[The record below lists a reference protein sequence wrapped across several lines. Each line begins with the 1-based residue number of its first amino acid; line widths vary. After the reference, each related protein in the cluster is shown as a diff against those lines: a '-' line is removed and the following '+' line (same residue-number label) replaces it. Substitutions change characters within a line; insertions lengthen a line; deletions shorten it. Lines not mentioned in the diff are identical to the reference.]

1 MPGDGE
7 LLRSCLS
14 EFIMQ
19 YRPGPSHFHTAFCAA
34 LTGTA
39 LWLSSAPVAAQ
50 TQFTGSFPFPSRKPV
65 MGLTTDVLTTHELRA
80 QYELWK
86 GRFIERCSQGDAR
99 IKYPESNNDTRS
111 EGVGYGMVIAAYF
124 GDQPTFDG
132 LWDYYQRASSNGL
145 MNWRRDGC
153 AAGGGGNDTGSA
165 ADADIDAAFGLIVAN
180 KQWGGYAADAS
191 AIVGRIRGALFQNGC
206 QGILLAGS
214 QFAACGCINP
224 SYIPPGYY
232 PAFGA
237 ADQAAFWTTART
249 NSYTYFA
256 AVSDN
261 TTGLVPA
268 WSQSNGGLQLACN
281 GTPQVSGGGQTNE
294 FQADAARTP
303 WRVAMDYQWTG
314 DARAKQFLTDIGNF
328 AAKQR
333 IVQIVT
339 RYSLAGAA
347 LEGGGDA
354 TGFRSTYTIGGFAS
368 AMTATTQEN
377 LDAFTGAWQSMY
389 LAGDST
395 GANNTVS
402 PHAFNSSLALLY
414 GLTITGM
421 AWDPTGANPA
431 PVAEAALAD
440 QPGNLLKNGDFDEGF
455 LNWSM
460 ANLND
465 GTIPAGSRAEGYAMH
480 KNGQLQ
486 VRIQRTSTAKA
497 AFEVR
502 VLQPVSVQM
511 GKNYLIS
518 FKASAA
524 TPRPIHIGIDL
535 PDAPYTNFGSLGN
548 RRDAT
553 PDAPVMLSSDLQT
566 YTWVF
571 TSSGTSSANFD
582 IDLGDSDVGIT
593 LDDVFFG
600 ETTQPPS
607 VPGEGAGETPV
618 TTPDPTNP
626 GGGTTTTPGGGTN
639 TSGSTPGGGLGTI
652 PNQGDAT
659 SSSPSGSPAT
669 SSGGSSVPV
678 SGAMPP
684 VPTGRVNGNGTC
696 KTNADCAGSATNVAC
711 STKLWLCYDTTTG
724 YVADPT
730 SATGW
735 ALPPQ
740 QFDKDGDGKRTDDC
754 GNGHTFWQLVGNGFG
769 ACYDPASGTAYNE
782 LSMQWQFVGV
792 DYKLGDDGSSDNGG
806 GCSVSNGVGGDQPA
820 QRLPLALGMA
830 LGAVATLRYRRRS
843 RR

>member
-1 MPGDGE
+1 MH
-7 LLRSCLS
+7 
-14 EFIMQ
+14 
-19 YRPGPSHFHTAFCAA
+19 YRQGFSRIVNVALCAGLA
-34 LTGTA
+34 AGAVSLGTA
-39 LWLSSAPVAAQ
+39 RTASAQ

-86 GRFIERCSQGDAR
+86 SRFIERCGQGDAR

-153 AAGGGGNDTGSA
+153 AAGGGGGDTGSA

-180 KQWGGYAADAS
+180 KQWGGYDS
-191 AIVGRIRGALFQNGC
+191 DITGIVGQIRSRLFLPAC

-232 PAFGA
+232 RAFGTV
-237 ADQAAFWTTART
+237 DQAQFWTTARD

-261 TTGLVPA
+261 NTGLVPA
-268 WSQSNGGLQLACN
+268 WSQSNGSLQLACN

-328 AAKQR
+328 AARQR

-395 GANNTVS
+395 GPNNTVS

-431 PVAEAALAD
+431 PVAEPPVSD

-460 ANLND
+460 ANLSD
-465 GTIPAGSRAEGYAMH
+465 GNTPAGARAEGYAMH

-486 VRIQRTSTAKA
+486 VRIQRTSAAKNA
-497 AFEVR
+497 YEVR
-502 VLQPVSVQM
+502 LSQPVSVTM

-518 FKASAA
+518 FKASSP
-524 TPRPIHIGIDL
+524 TPRPIHIGVDL
-535 PDAPYTNFGSLGN
+535 PAAPYTQFGSLGN

-553 PDAPVMLSSDLQT
+553 EDAPVMLSSDLQT

-571 TSSGTSSANFD
+571 TSSGTANANFD
-582 IDLGDSDVGIT
+582 IDLGDSEIGVT

-618 TTPDPTNP
+618 TTPDPTAP
-626 GGGTTTTPGGGTN
+626 GGGTTTPGGGTTTPGGG
-639 TSGSTPGGGLGTI
+639 TSTGSTPSGGGLGTI

-659 SSSPSGSPAT
+659 SSPAGGPAT
-669 SSGGSSVPV
+669 SSGGGSAPI
-678 SGAMPP
+678 SGGMPP
-684 VPTGRVNGNGTC
+684 APTTRVSGNGTC
-696 KTNADCAGSATNVAC
+696 TTDADCASAPGARC
-711 STKLWLCYDTTTG
+711 STKLWLCFDPTTG

-735 ALPPQ
+735 SQPPRM
-740 QFDKDGDGKRTDDC
+740 FDEDGDHVRDDDC
-754 GNGHTFWQLVGNGFG
+754 GFGNVWWEVMQG
-769 ACYDPASGTAYNE
+769 CYDPVSGYAFNPSTKV
-782 LSMQWQFVGV
+782 WVWVGENYV
-792 DYKLGDDGSSDNGG
+792 KGQLGDGGSSDS
-806 GCSVSNGVGGDQPA
+806 GCSVSNGVGSEPE
-820 QRLPLALGMA
+820 QRVPLALGIA
-830 LGAVATLRYRRRS
+830 LGAAATLRHRRRA